1 MPATPRP
8 KPTTSSHVRQRLLE
22 REDSQTKVL
31 IVDQSRIDAERSR
44 MELQRA
50 GVATDIRVV
59 STLDEVRASVV
70 SFAPDVVIS
79 ELTFSDFDGY
89 DAQRVVEELRP
100 STPLIFVSNVD
111 ADVVSADVA
120 ASGAV
125 DCIPKNNLF
134 RLPNT
139 VVSAVR
145 EAAEQRRFQ
154 KSFAISN
161 VRSREQHERLE
172 AIWRLVN
179 DPHLSEDAFVGAVLN
194 EAIRSIGNAIS
205 YFAMLGHIDGSE
217 FVIDDVAG
225 ELGPEDGPARRLLR
239 AGMRGPATDVIHLRD
254 VAAGRTHSWDD
265 IDAFPNPPAYSR
277 EAGLRSQITT
287 QFLAGGVG
295 YMLTLG
301 SLESVS
307 ASPYGVEDYAYVE
320 VVGSI
325 LARHLE
331 QRRHAASL
339 RAAQAHNRWH
349 DDRRQAVMRI
359 VDDPTLRG
367 TALFTAMLR
376 KAAAA
381 MRPGQTFEGT
391 LGHIEGSEFVI
402 DAASIEHVHA
412 GDAKGLGLL
421 GAGSRIALEET
432 LNVRNLAGGRTQ
444 SWEDCQDVPDLPQR
458 LRMAG
463 LRSQI
468 MTQFVANGIP
478 YILTLR
484 SLDPP
489 SETPFSSEDYDYI
502 EVIASIFART
512 LEIEAMESSLRE
524 AESLG
529 RRHVK
534 RLDSFWRIVNTSD
547 LRGPQL
553 VRAMLREAALT
564 MRDGQAYVA
573 ILQRSVG
580 AEFVVDAVVAGSQ
593 PAGAVIE
600 APAIGTLSPRS
611 ASLSYTLLTGRTQ
624 AWEDLQA
631 VPGVPDSVRAAGWRS
646 MIATTFE
653 AVGSRYELTIGSTQ
667 AHVSP
672 PFGPED
678 AEYIEVVAAVLA
690 RQKEFERAEDSLD
703 DAESRARQHA
713 GRLEALWRI
722 SNNPSLQGADVI
734 VAMLQHGAA
743 AIRPSQHFIGLLGR
757 IEGDEVTFV
766 AEDSSPD
773 DASAQGMFRVGVR
786 VPLDKTLIPRVDR
799 TRAWEDLAALGD
811 DVPVVELARGW
822 RSLIV
827 TIFDAGGARYA
838 LGFASDEPM
847 QSPFGPEDISY
858 LEVLASSFAGRL
870 QVDELES
877 SLRDAEERSRQHA
890 ERLEALWQ
898 IINSSNHNDDEL
910 VLAMLQQAT
919 TTIQPGQAFEAS
931 LLRVDGDSVIVEA
944 VTGSPDTAPGELH
957 LHVGGTIPLE
967 STSLSR
973 VLAEG
978 GGTRSWDDIE
988 TSPYSSAASR
998 QRGTRAVVIT
1008 TFIAGDTTWALVF
1021 TSTRTTSRRPLG
1033 PQDHA
1038 YVEVLASFFANH
1050 LQQKWQFDRMAHQQS
1065 HDTLTGLLNRSTFR
1079 SQARAAALASE
1090 RYAMI
1095 LVDVDDLHEIN
1106 ESYGHTAGD
1115 ALLAEIA
1122 HSLRGRAH
1130 ADDIVGRIG
1139 GDVFGIFIREQGP
1152 AEQLLARVLDFGDVF
1167 ARPFAA
1173 GAGTELESGGRATF
1187 INRTACIGVA
1197 SAPED
1202 GTEFEAILSRAD
1214 AALFTAKERGHGS
1227 TVFYVAGMEAEAQRR
1242 TTLHN
1247 ELREAIAND
1256 QFNLYYQPHVEMATG
1271 LVSGCEA
1278 LIRWNHPERGVVLPG
1293 DFIPFAEQTGMIT
1306 AIDAWVMRTSFE
1318 AARKLGAL
1326 RPGFRLYFNLSGRQA
1341 SDPALIR
1348 SFIDAARSG
1357 LPLANIGVEITETD
1371 AMRDVVSTRLVC
1383 RALRRLDVR
1392 IAIDDFGTGYS
1403 SLSSL
1408 KRLPVD
1414 VVKIDRSFVSGV
1426 LHDPHDATIT
1436 ETIVA
1441 IADQFGFATLAEG
1454 VEDEAERDW
1463 LRQRGCRYMQGYAV
1477 CQPLPLDAFLAW
1489 LGTNARELPTS

>member
-1 MPATPRP
+1 MRLRTKLGLIVFPTPSSEPIKVRVVPATPRP
-8 KPTTSSHVRQRLLE
+8 KPTTSSRLRQRLLE

-31 IVDQSRIDAERSR
+31 IVDPSRIDAERSR

-50 GVATDIRVV
+50 GVANDFRVV
-59 STLDEVRASVV
+59 STLDELRASVV

-79 ELTFSDFDGY
+79 ELSFSDFDGY
-89 DAQRVVEELRP
+89 AAQRVVEELRP
-100 STPLIFVSNVD
+100 DTPLIFISDVD
-111 ADVVSADVA
+111 EDTVAAKVA
-120 ASGAV
+120 ASGAI
-125 DCIPKNNLF
+125 DYIHKSNLV

-139 VVSAVR
+139 VAAAAR
-145 EAAEQRRFQ
+145 EAREQRHYRA
-154 KSFAISN
+154 SSTISCAD
-161 VRSREQHERLE
+161 VQPQRRWHSERL
-172 AIWRLVN
+172 
-179 DPHLSEDAFVGAVLN
+179 D
-194 EAIRSIGNAIS
+194 
-205 YFAMLGHIDGSE
+205 
-217 FVIDDVAG
+217 
-225 ELGPEDGPARRLLR
+225 
-239 AGMRGPATDVIHLRD
+239 
-254 VAAGRTHSWDD
+254 
-265 IDAFPNPPAYSR
+265 
-277 EAGLRSQITT
+277 
-287 QFLAGGVG
+287 
-295 YMLTLG
+295 
-301 SLESVS
+301 
-307 ASPYGVEDYAYVE
+307 
-320 VVGSI
+320 
-325 LARHLE
+325 
-331 QRRHAASL
+331 
-339 RAAQAHNRWH
+339 
-349 DDRRQAVMRI
+349 AVMRI
-359 VDDPTLRG
+359 VNKPHVTG
-367 TALFTAMLR
+367 PALYTAMLQE
-376 KAAAA
+376 ASGA

-402 DAASIEHVHA
+402 DAASTDHVHA
-412 GDAKGLGLL
+412 GYGMGLGLL
-421 GAGSRIALEET
+421 GAGSRIDVKDT
-432 LNVRNLAGGRTQ
+432 LNARDLAKGRTQ
-444 SWEDCQDVPDLPQR
+444 SWEDCQNIPVLPAR
-458 LRMAG
+458 LRLAG

-468 MTQFVANGIP
+468 MTQFTAHGVQ
-478 YILTLR
+478 YVLTLR
-484 SLDPP
+484 SMEPP
-489 SETPFSSEDYDYI
+489 SATPFSSEDYDYI
-502 EVIASIFART
+502 EAIASLFARH
-512 LEIEAMESSLRE
+512 LELEAIESEFE
-524 AESLG
+524 HAEDCLG
-529 RRHVK
+529 
-534 RLDSFWRIVNTSD
+534 
-547 LRGPQL
+547 
-553 VRAMLREAALT
+553 
-564 MRDGQAYVA
+564 
-573 ILQRSVG
+573 
-580 AEFVVDAVVAGSQ
+580 
-593 PAGAVIE
+593 
-600 APAIGTLSPRS
+600 
-611 ASLSYTLLTGRTQ
+611 
-624 AWEDLQA
+624 
-631 VPGVPDSVRAAGWRS
+631 
-646 MIATTFE
+646 
-653 AVGSRYELTIGSTQ
+653 
-667 AHVSP
+667 
-672 PFGPED
+672 D
-678 AEYIEVVAAVLA
+678 AEA
-690 RQKEFERAEDSLD
+690 
-703 DAESRARQHA
+703 RARQHA
-713 GRLEALWRI
+713 SRLEALWRI

-743 AIRPSQHFIGLLGR
+743 AIRPSQQFIGLLGR
-757 IEGDEVTFV
+757 IEGDEVSFV

-773 DASAQGMFRVGVR
+773 DATAQGMFRVGVR

-799 TRAWEDLAALGD
+799 TRAWEDLTALGD

-847 QSPFGPEDISY
+847 QSPFGREDVSY

-870 QVDELES
+870 QVDDLES

-957 LHVGGTIPLE
+957 LHLGGKIPLE

-1090 RYAMI
+1090 QYAMI

-1152 AEQLLARVLDFGDVF
+1152 AEHLLARVLDFGDVF

-1173 GAGTELESGGRATF
+1173 GAGTEPESGGRATF

-1227 TVFYVAGMEAEAQRR
+1227 TVFYIAGMEAEAQRR

-1256 QFNLYYQPHVEMATG
+1256 QFTLYYQPHVEMATG
-1271 LVSGCEA
+1271 RVSGCEA

-1306 AIDAWVMRTSFE
+1306 AIDAWVMRTAFE
-1318 AARKLGAL
+1318 AARQLGAL
-1326 RPGFRLYFNLSGRQA
+1326 WPGFRLYFNLSGRQA
-1341 SDPALIR
+1341 SDPTLIR

-1371 AMRDVVSTRLVC
+1371 AMRDVASTRLVC

-1454 VEDEAERDW
+1454 VEEPAERDW
-1463 LRQRGCRYMQGYAV
+1463 LQQRGCRYMQGFAV
-1477 CQPLPLDAFLAW
+1477 CHPLPLDALVEW
-1489 LGTNARELPTS
+1489 LTEHAPEAGAA